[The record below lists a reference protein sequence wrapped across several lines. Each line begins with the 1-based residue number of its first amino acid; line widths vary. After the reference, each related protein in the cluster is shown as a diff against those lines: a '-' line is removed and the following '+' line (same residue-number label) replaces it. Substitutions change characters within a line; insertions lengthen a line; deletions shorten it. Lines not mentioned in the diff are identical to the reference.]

1 MVGYGSHKSSRQMG
15 WLRHVLTVL
24 SVVIFLLGCIV
35 IGYISW
41 VLVTSVTMTKL
52 VSGSMVWTYTVLT
65 LGFSLFLS
73 GLIGWVGG
81 ASESPCLVRMFLIF
95 ISASMLAE
103 VVGIITLNIMGQGFD
118 DILEQGWEEVNQGT
132 RNIIQN
138 ALSCC
143 GWRGLDEFKNNEPI
157 ADSCYE
163 RITPGVA
170 GILSRLEEETLSGSS
185 RRMKQE
191 PCMTNLH
198 NWIMDNKISWVTIL
212 ATLAAVQVMCVG
224 ISLYI
229 LQRVSKMRKVRDCKS
244 LSKRKLYSSSCDGS
258 LVEARYRG
266 GV

>member
-1 MVGYGSHKSSRQMG
+1 MVGYGRHKSSREMG

-35 IGYISW
+35 IGYMSW
-41 VLVTSVTMTKL
+41 VLATSVT
-52 VSGSMVWTYTVLT
+52 VSRFLAGSMVWSYTVVT
-65 LGFSLFLS
+65 IGFSLFFC

-132 RNIIQN
+132 RNIVQN

-163 RITPGVA
+163 RITPGVS
-170 GILSRLEEETLSGSS
+170 GILSRLEEETVPGT

-229 LQRVSKMRKVRDCKS
+229 LQRVSKIRKARDSKTM
-244 LSKRKLYSSSCDGS
+244 SKRKLYSSSSDGS
-258 LVEARYRG
+258 VVETRYRG